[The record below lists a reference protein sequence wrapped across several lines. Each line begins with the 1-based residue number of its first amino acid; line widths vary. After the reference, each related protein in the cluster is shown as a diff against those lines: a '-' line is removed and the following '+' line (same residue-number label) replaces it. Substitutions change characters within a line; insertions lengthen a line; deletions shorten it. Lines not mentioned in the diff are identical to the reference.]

1 MVGKIG
7 NERVSKQRRIPKIPS
22 LLPPSVYLK
31 KQPDAQRNRG
41 KGKAECR
48 KEPADP
54 IGKTCHIVTFT
65 NALNGADKYVNVLDN
80 GALEFKCPEGLDFFI
95 DPNEGKLTN
104 ITLPALLTKVD
115 NTKPFTF
122 TAKVT
127 PEFTPDGL
135 YNAADLLVYAND
147 SLWQKLCFEQDEYG
161 SHRIVSVRTDGTSDD
176 NNHDKLDVKSV
187 FLKISS
193 DTRTIASYYSIDNN
207 EWHMVR
213 LYKNYYPDSLYVG
226 VSSQCPKHGS
236 CTSLIEDVTLNV
248 DNVKDFRM
256 GK

>member
-1 MVGKIG
+1 MQFNNIMNKSIIYNVVVGMSIALIACNPQKH
-7 NERVSKQRRIPKIPS
+7 ESRSAS
-22 LLPPSVYLK
+22 ESVNIQDNITDCK
-31 KQPDAQRNRG
+31 VATN
-41 KGKAECR
+41 
-48 KEPADP
+48 
-54 IGKTCHIVTFT
+54 TVTFT
-65 NALNGADKYVNVLDN
+65 NALNGADKYVKVLDN